1 MRDEKLDVLRFIGL
15 AMIIL
20 AHVNPSE
27 WIFQLRNFDVPL
39 MVMIS
44 GVAFGLSYKG
54 EVYGAYL
61 WRRVKRLL
69 FPAWLFLTAYFLL
82 MYFVS
87 FPKPLPAI
95 EKVWGSY
102 LLLEGIGYVWIIR
115 VFLLVALVAPFILA
129 FNNKCISNLSY
140 FSSIVAIYAG
150 YEIALYGLQSSLSTP
165 VGVVVENTL
174 LYVIP
179 YAVIFSLGLRFSVQS
194 SYRLIVPGLVSGF
207 IFVVM
212 AFVLFLRSEGVVYTQ
227 AFKYPPQL
235 YYLSYAIAVSFIL
248 WFFVDLLMPYIKGI
262 IVYPFIEFI
271 ARNSLWAYLWHIP
284 FVDVFDFEFY
294 YKYPLVFF
302 CACLMT
308 YIQIN
313 LVSNI
318 VVPRLKSDS
327 AKRNMK
333 VLFTG

>member
-54 EVYGAYL
+54 EVYSTYL
-61 WRRVKRLL
+61 RKRVKRLL
-69 FPAWLFLTAYFLL
+69 FPAWLFLTAYFSS
-82 MYFVS
+82 MYFLS
-87 FPKPLPAI
+87 FPEPLPAI
-95 EKVWGSY
+95 EKVRDSY
-102 LLLEGIGYVWIIR
+102 LLLDGIGYVWIIR

-140 FSSIVAIYAG
+140 FSTLVAIYAG
-150 YEIALYGLQSSLSTP
+150 YEIVLYGLQSTLATP
-165 VGVVVENTL
+165 VGVAIENTL

-179 YAVIFSLGLRFSVQS
+179 YAIIFSLGLRFSVQS
-194 SYRLIVPGLVSGF
+194 SYTLIVPGLISGF

-212 AFVLFLRSEGVVYTQ
+212 ALVLFLRSESIVYTQ

-235 YYLSYAIAVSFIL
+235 YYLSYAVAVSFIL
-248 WFFVDLLMPYIKGI
+248 WFFVDL
-262 IVYPFIEFI
+262 F
-271 ARNSLWAYLWHIP
+271 
-284 FVDVFDFEFY
+284 
-294 YKYPLVFF
+294 
-302 CACLMT
+302 MT
-308 YIQIN
+308 YIKDIIFILLSNLSHVIASGLTYGTFLLSFFLILSFIIN
-313 LVSNI
+313 TRWYFSVRAS
-318 VVPRLKSDS
+318 
-327 AKRNMK
+327 
-333 VLFTG
+333 